1 MFGEGSVK
9 EMDAVQRETLDHL
22 YEGIAVFGSDGKIK
36 LHNPIF
42 LRFWDLGNKITSS
55 DLHLSDV
62 IEMIKDTI
70 DSGDLESAKDYIGQ
84 LGDYLKVRDQNVLQ
98 MIATGNKIL
107 DKLEKNE
114 GLTDSKNDVMLVT
127 GLYDKKKIN

>member
-1 MFGEGSVK
+1 MSEIIKDMLKVK
-9 EMDAVQRETLDHL
+9 PMDLDIN
-22 YEGIAVFGSDGKIK
+22 GMTNI
-36 LHNPIF
+36 P
-42 LRFWDLGNKITSS
+42 
-55 DLHLSDV
+55 DV
-62 IEMIKDTI
+62 INMIVDTI
-70 DSGDLESAKDYIGQ
+70 DNKDNESAVDYVNQ

>member
-1 MFGEGSVK
+1 MSEIRK
-9 EMDAVQRETLDHL
+9 DMK
-22 YEGIAVFGSDGKIK
+22 KIK
-36 LHNPIF
+36 PM
-42 LRFWDLGNKITSS
+42 DLDINGMKT
-55 DLHLSDV
+55 LPDV

-70 DSGDLESAKDYIGQ
+70 DDGTSSDLDSAKDYLDQ

-114 GLTDSKNDVMLVT
+114 GLTDSQNDVMLVT